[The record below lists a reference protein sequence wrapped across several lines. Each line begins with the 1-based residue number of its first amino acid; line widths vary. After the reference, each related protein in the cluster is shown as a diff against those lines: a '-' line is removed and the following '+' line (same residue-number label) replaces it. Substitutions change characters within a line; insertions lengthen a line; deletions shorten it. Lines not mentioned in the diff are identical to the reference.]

1 VKTRPMSA
9 RFEELDWRRTPMGE
23 LSLRRRRE
31 TVLDVDVYEVRLGEE
46 FLMSS
51 LFTVAEVELARL
63 GLALAPG
70 TDLDVVVGGLGLG
83 FTARAALADSR
94 VRSLHV
100 VEAQAAVIEWHQRE
114 LLPGAAE
121 LVADPRCRL
130 DLGDFFAAVRGEGF
144 GPDAPSRWHVVLV
157 DIDHTPDHLL
167 HPSHAEFYTAAG
179 LTQLTDCLHPAGV
192 FGLWSDQPPDDR
204 FLGLLRSA
212 FGRAEARV
220 VSFPNHYTGEQS
232 ANTVYLATL
241 PSAPPRG
248 GR

>member
-1 VKTRPMSA
+1 MSA

-51 LFTVAEVELARL
+51 LFTAAEVELARL
-63 GLALAPG
+63 GLGLASG

-83 FTARAALADSR
+83 FTARAVLSDSR

-114 LLPGAAE
+114 LLPGAVE
-121 LVADPRCRL
+121 LVTDPRCRL
-130 DLGDFFAAVRGEGF
+130 DLGDFFAAVRGAGF

-167 HPSHAEFYTAAG
+167 HPSHAAFYTAAG
-179 LTQLTDCLHPAGV
+179 LAELTRWLHRDGV
-192 FGLWSDQPPDDR
+192 FGLWSDRPPDNR
-204 FLGLLRSA
+204 FLGLLRGA
-212 FGRAEARV
+212 FSHATAEV
-220 VSFPNHYTGEQS
+220 VSFPNHYLGGQS
-232 ANTVYLATL
+232 TNTVYLAKDPLRQLADGYPTII
-241 PSAPPRG
+241 
-248 GR
+248 